1 MADKPEINRSAF
13 PGLIPA
19 EAFPSRKL
27 ALDEC
32 VGLISATDLNFRVAR
47 DSAGILQERF
57 DRTGT
62 FASILNA
69 VNAATICGALKTSS
83 DSRPVHSR
91 VDNFLADE
99 GTILPC
105 TGGIVL

>member
-1 MADKPEINRSAF
+1 VKLGAF
-13 PGLIPA
+13 PGLVPA

-47 DSAGILQERF
+47 DSAGKLQERF
-57 DRTGT
+57 GGTGT
-62 FASILNA
+62 FASILTA

-91 VDNFLADE
+91 VGNFLVDE

-105 TGGIVL
+105 TGGTVL